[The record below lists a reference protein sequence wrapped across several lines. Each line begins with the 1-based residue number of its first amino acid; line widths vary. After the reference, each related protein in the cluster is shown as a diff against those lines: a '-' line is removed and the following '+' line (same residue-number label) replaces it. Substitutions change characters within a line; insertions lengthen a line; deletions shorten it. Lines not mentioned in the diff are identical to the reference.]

1 MHGRNRT
8 RQHLPVNFCRCIGGT
23 RAHAGSRI
31 LEGDMPPNDPTDALN
46 LVNAGYVA
54 DLYEQYRQDPASV
67 DPEWRSL
74 FDSGAGGFEPVSAP
88 ASGDS
93 GGNGSAKA
101 QDTPASDAPAPDTPA
116 PGTPGTPA
124 PGTQA
129 TAEEAP
135 PTASV
140 PDGATPIKGPA
151 ARLAQNMTAS
161 LAVPTATSFREVDVA
176 TLEAR
181 RKELNR
187 QIAPRKVSF
196 THLIGWAIVRA
207 AGEQRSM
214 SHAFSEIDG
223 QAYRVDPGAINL
235 GLAVDVERKDGT
247 RFLLVPVIKAA
258 DGMDFAGFHARY
270 EELVEKVRTGKAS
283 PDDFAGATITL
294 TNPGTLG
301 TTASVPRLMPNQGT
315 IVATGTIRDVGG
327 ARRMTITSTY
337 DHRIIQ
343 GAESG
348 LFLQRIERLLSGE
361 DDFYADAFAA
371 LGARPADV
379 TTDEPVPSPAEAV
392 GAPPPETSGP
402 SAASEDAL
410 KAVAAA
416 MALVKA
422 YRHFGHLAA
431 HLDPLGSEPPGD
443 PALDP
448 RPLGLTPE
456 LMAQVPAELLRI
468 YVPGATMAEALP
480 YLKETYSGTIA
491 YEVEHIGSHEERV
504 WLRQVIE
511 SGEHRRP
518 MEPEDQL
525 ALLER
530 LVSVESLERFLHRA
544 YLGQKRFSI
553 EGLDTM
559 VPMLD
564 VVLSDAADQGARK
577 VLIGMA
583 HRGRLNVLAHV
594 VGVSYDAILAEFEAG
609 RAGVEAPTAPKGGSD
624 DVKYHL
630 GAEGGFLTADD
641 EVVNVVLS
649 PNPSHLE
656 AVDPVIE
663 GRTRADQTDR
673 TTAVAAVDDTVALPV
688 LIHGDAAF
696 AAQGVVAETLNLAR
710 LDGYATGGTVHLIA
724 NNQVGFTTGPREGRS
739 TDYSSDLAKG
749 FDAPIVHVN
758 ADDPEA
764 CLAAARLAMMYRQ
777 TFGHDVV
784 IDLVGYRRFGH
795 NEGDEPAY
803 SQPAMYANIAEHPSV
818 RELYQAQLVQ
828 AGVISKDDAEAKVK
842 ASLKELAAVQAA
854 IRKGADEPEGEL
866 DRGSEAIPQEETAE
880 PETAVALD
888 RLRELNAAMGAVP
901 DRFTVHPK
909 LAKQLERRAA
919 ALAGDED
926 PKVDWGH
933 AELLAFGTLLADGTP
948 VRLTGQD
955 TARGTFSQRHAV
967 LWDAANGERHVPLQH
982 LPGSQAAFEVHNSPL
997 SEYAALGFEYGYAV
1011 TAPESLVLWE
1021 AQYGD
1026 FVNGAEIII
1035 DQFIIAGLAKW
1046 RQTSRLTLLLPHGY
1060 EGSGPEHSSARL
1072 ERFLALGA
1080 EGNIRVLY
1088 PTTPA
1093 QYFHL
1098 LRRQALHPDARPM
1111 VVMTPKSLL
1120 RLPQA
1125 ASRPSELATGRFRS
1139 VIDDPRFETDARRA
1153 AKVRRLLL
1161 CSGKI
1166 YYDLI
1171 GSEQFAGASDVA
1183 IVRVERLY
1191 PFPSEDL
1198 QEVLDRYPK
1207 IASFA
1212 WVQEEPRNMGARKFV
1227 LPRIRH
1233 LVPYKIPLGDISRPE
1248 RSRPAEG
1255 YPAAHLVEQARIV
1268 REALTER

>member
-1 MHGRNRT
+1 MPQTDPVQSDPAQAT
-8 RQHLPVNFCRCIGGT
+8 R
-23 RAHAGSRI
+23 
-31 LEGDMPPNDPTDALN
+31 DPLDELN

-54 DLYEQYRQDPASV
+54 DLYERYRQDPASI

-74 FDSGAGGFEPVSAP
+74 FDKGTGGFEPAPSA
-88 ASGDS
+88 ASG
-93 GGNGSAKA
+93 NGDQQAA
-101 QDTPASDAPAPDTPA
+101 AAPPVTSTAE
-116 PGTPGTPA
+116 
-124 PGTQA
+124 A
-129 TAEEAP
+129 TAAP
-135 PTASV
+135 SV
-140 PDGATPIKGPA
+140 PEGATPIKGPA

-181 RKELNR
+181 RKELND

-207 AGEQRSM
+207 ASEQRSM
-214 SHAFSEIDG
+214 SHYFTDADG
-223 QAYRVDPGAINL
+223 QPYRVDPGAINL
-235 GLAVDVERKDGT
+235 GLAVDVERRDGS
-247 RFLLVPVIKAA
+247 RFLVVPVIKNA
-258 DGMDFAGFHARY
+258 DEMDFVRFHARY
-270 EELVEKVRTGKAS
+270 EELVEAARGNKLS
-283 PDDFAGATITL
+283 LDDLMGATITL

-301 TTASVPRLMPNQGT
+301 TAASVPRLMPNQGT
-315 IVATGTIRDVGG
+315 IVATGTIRSVG
-327 ARRMTITSTY
+327 AERRMTITSTY

-348 LFLQRIERLLSGE
+348 LFLRRVEALLNGE
-361 DDFYADAFAA
+361 DGFYADTFAS
-371 LGARPADV
+371 LGARAADV
-379 TTDEPVPSPAEAV
+379 TTAEPVPAPAEAV
-392 GAPPPETSGP
+392 AAPPPAPADGTGP
-402 SAASEDAL
+402 ERL

-431 HLDPLGSEPPGD
+431 RLDPLGAEPPGD

-448 RPLGLTPE
+448 TPLGLTPE
-456 LMAQVPAELLRI
+456 NMAQVPAELLRI
-468 YVPGATMAEALP
+468 YVAGETLAEALP
-480 YLKETYSGTIA
+480 NLVQTYAGTIA
-491 YEVEHIGSHEERV
+491 YEVEHIASHTERV
-504 WLRQVIE
+504 WLRRVIE

-518 MEPEDQL
+518 MEAEDRV

-530 LVSVESLERFLHRA
+530 LVSVETLERFLHKA

-553 EGLDTM
+553 EGLDSM

-564 VVLSDAADQGARK
+564 VIIGDAADQGARK
-577 VLIGMA
+577 VMIGMA

-594 VGVSYDAILAEFEAG
+594 VGVSYETILTEFEAG
-609 RAGVEAPTAPKGGSD
+609 RAGVDTATAPKGGSD

-630 GAEGGFLTADD
+630 GAEGGYLTDD
-641 EVVNVVLS
+641 DSEVRVVLS

-663 GRTRADQTDR
+663 GRTRAEQSDR
-673 TTAVAAVDDTVALPV
+673 SGPVARLDHSTTLPV

-696 AAQGVVAETLNLAR
+696 AAQGVVAETLNLMR

-739 TDYSSDLAKG
+739 TEYSSDLAKG
-749 FDAPIVHVN
+749 FDIPIIHVN

-764 CLAAARLAMMYRQ
+764 CLAAARLAMMYRER
-777 TFGHDVV
+777 FGNDVV
-784 IDLVGYRRFGH
+784 IDLVGYRRYGH

-803 SQPAMYANIAEHPSV
+803 SQPAMYSVIAEHRSV
-818 RELYQAQLVQ
+818 RELYQEQLVESG
-828 AGVISKDDAEAKVK
+828 AIAADDAEALVK
-842 ASLKELAAVQAA
+842 EAQRDLARRQASV
-854 IRKGADEPEGEL
+854 RKGAEESLGEL
-866 DRGSEAIPQEETAE
+866 DRGSDVIAPEEPAE
-880 PETAVALD
+880 PETGVGLDELRAANVGLGAL
-888 RLRELNAAMGAVP
+888 P
-901 DRFTVHPK
+901 DGFTIHPK
-909 LAKQLERRAA
+909 LKRQLERRAV
-919 ALAGDED
+919 ALDADD
-926 PKVDWGH
+926 PAVDWGH
-933 AELLAFGTLLADGTP
+933 AELLAFATLLREGTP
-948 VRLTGQD
+948 IRLTGQD
-955 TARGTFSQRHAV
+955 TVRGTFSQRHAG
-967 LWDAANGERHVPLQH
+967 LWDVKTAARHVPLQH
-982 LPGSQAAFEVHNSPL
+982 LPESRAAFELHNSPL
-997 SEYAALGFEYGYAV
+997 SEYASLGFEYGYAV
-1011 TAPESLVLWE
+1011 TAPEALVLWE

-1035 DQFIIAGLAKW
+1035 DQFLVSGLAKW

-1080 EGNIRVLY
+1080 EGNIRVVY

-1098 LRRQALHPDARPM
+1098 LRRQARHGDRRPL

-1120 RLPQA
+1120 RLPAA
-1125 ASRPSELATGRFRS
+1125 ASRPSELSSGAFRS
-1139 VIDDPRFETDARRA
+1139 VLDDPRFADHAKAA

-1171 GSEQFAGASDVA
+1171 GSEQFADAKDVA
-1183 IVRVERLY
+1183 VVRVERLY
-1191 PFPSEDL
+1191 PFPAEEL
-1198 QEVLDRYPK
+1198 QPVIDRYGK
-1207 IASFA
+1207 IESFA

-1233 LVPYKIPLGDISRPE
+1233 LVPYHIPLGDISRPE

-1255 YPAAHLVEQARIV
+1255 YPTAHSFEQARIV
-1268 REALTER
+1268 REALTGR